1 MVGNEITVTVISVD
15 FNQVRIGIAAPKE
28 VAVHREEVFQRIL
41 EENKHKDQE
50 DKGSEDKSVDDHE
63 GEDGNR

>member
-41 EENKHKDQE
+41 EENKQKGEE
-50 DKGSEDKSVDDHE
+50 DKGGEGKSADDPE

>member
-41 EENKHKDQE
+41 EENKHKDE
-50 DKGSEDKSVDDHE
+50 EGKGSEDKSADDNE
-63 GEDGNR
+63 GDDGNR

>member
-41 EENKHKDQE
+41 EENKHKNE
-50 DKGSEDKSVDDHE
+50 ESKGSEDKSADDNE